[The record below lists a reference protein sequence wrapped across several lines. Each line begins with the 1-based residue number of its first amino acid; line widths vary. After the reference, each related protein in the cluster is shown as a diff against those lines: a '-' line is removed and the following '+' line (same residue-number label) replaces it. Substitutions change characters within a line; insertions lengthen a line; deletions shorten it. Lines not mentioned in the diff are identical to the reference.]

1 MTMSDE
7 TPNAARILVVDDEEM
22 IRPLLTQILVRE
34 GYDVTTATDGQEAI
48 DLLLQERFDVVITD
62 MVMPGV
68 NGMEVV
74 RIAKAID
81 PDYPVIVMTGYP
93 STETM
98 TRLVRLG
105 ASDYLAKPWA
115 VDVITATVAKL
126 VEMRRMGGPPS
137 QDPNPG
143 ESNPGPMDDP
153 DHHSGLPDQD
163 DADPQTTGPDATRP
177 RSDA

>member
-1 MTMSDE
+1 
-7 TPNAARILVVDDEEM
+7 
-22 IRPLLTQILVRE
+22 
-34 GYDVTTATDGQEAI
+34 
-48 DLLLQERFDVVITD
+48 

-74 RIAKAID
+74 RVAKTID

-105 ASDYLAKPWA
+105 ASDYLAKPWN

-126 VEMRRMGGPPS
+126 VEMRRMGGPPPP

-143 ESNPGPMDDP
+143 ESNPGPMDD
-153 DHHSGLPDQD
+153 SEQQGGLPEQD
-163 DADPQTTGPDATRP
+163 DADPPDHRT
-177 RSDA
+177 